1 MRNFIRVVLA
11 LIWGLNIYGMYLLTI
26 YTDMETRVLIG
37 VAMGVNSLIFL
48 CGSIATTVGEKEDVD
63 FKNI

>member
-48 CGSIATTVGEKEDVD
+48 CGSIATTIGEKTDVD

>member
-1 MRNFIRVVLA
+1 MRNFIRVVFA

-37 VAMGVNSLIFL
+37 VAMGINSLVFL
-48 CGSIATTVGEKEDVD
+48 CGNIATTVGEKEDVD